1 MAQASSAQKQWD
13 TVNRVVFPIDDRESV
28 MPLYAVRWTRPH
40 VPESVFDSVSQLQR
54 ADVASLNPIG
64 FDKTMREAT
73 ADAGAARDELS
84 DFMVLSRR
92 SALLKPGAHISFC
105 TYFNAFPASYWQRW
119 TSVRSVRL
127 VMQVCGEGEIN
138 VFKSTARGLFSTVKT
153 LELHSDDDDNTVDGL
168 QADQSQ
174 SDNPYTGHSGHDAL
188 RIVDSQAEVMTD
200 LGNGWKQIALEIP
213 LSGLLDGGYFWFDA
227 YCRPIMGSGRS
238 GFPAL
243 TIRNVGW
250 QVPMADLPRCE
261 QKGQDGPDA
270 QGADSDFAQA
280 TEDDENSDRD
290 GRYSASVVF
299 AYEATH
305 PSCSIAITTFNRTPY
320 CLRQLK
326 AIAGE
331 GELRKRLDTV
341 YCIDQGSDKVCEQDG
356 FDEVSADLGSQLTYI
371 QQANIGG
378 SGGFSRGMLE
388 SIDAGRSAYTILLDD
403 DAIMEPESLLRSIQ
417 FEDYAKHPVLVGGGM
432 FHLDDRTMLHVQGE
446 RFDRGSLRPC
456 PPAGAS
462 YNHDFAVSPLRD
474 SPELHARFDCDYSGW
489 WMCLIPNSVIREI
502 GLSLPLFIKYDDVEY
517 GLRAREHGYPTVG
530 LPGVAVWH
538 QGWHDKDISR
548 TWEEY
553 YAQRNRWIC
562 ALLHFPNAGKRYVF
576 RMMYEDAHLGVK
588 LMYSGMK
595 LHHMALRDVM
605 RGPDNLVD
613 TLSTKLP
620 DVREAREGFDD
631 SRVSQDLE
639 AFPAP
644 VAVFENLRPALSGDE
659 FAKAAAK
666 EVVKAVFSRQDG
678 THDAAPQVAMKS
690 KDAVWPSFDGV
701 SSALVTTS
709 DGNGAA
715 WLKRDSK
722 LYRRNLRECYRIARS
737 LVRRWDSLADSYRS
751 ADLSSPDFW
760 RVIFSS

>member
-1 MAQASSAQKQWD
+1 
-13 TVNRVVFPIDDRESV
+13 

-54 ADVASLNPIG
+54 ADVGALNPVG
-64 FDKTMREAT
+64 FDGTLREAT

-84 DFMVLSRR
+84 DFTVLSRR
-92 SALLKPGAHISFC
+92 SARLEPGAHISFC

-119 TSVRSVRL
+119 TNVRCVRL
-127 VMQVCGEGEIN
+127 TMQVRGEGEIS

-153 LELHSDDDDNTVDGL
+153 LEVCGDGW
-168 QADQSQ
+168 
-174 SDNPYTGHSGHDAL
+174 T
-188 RIVDSQAEVMTD
+188 
-200 LGNGWKQIALEIP
+200 QIAVEIP

-227 YCRPIMGSGRS
+227 YCHPSVDGDKVGSD
-238 GFPAL
+238 AL
-243 TIRNVGW
+243 TIRNASW
-250 QVPMADLPRCE
+250 QVPVADCVHRDVNGGNN
-261 QKGQDGPDA
+261 QSA
-270 QGADSDFAQA
+270 QSGSAGA
-280 TEDDENSDRD
+280 TEDNGGHRYGESDTYVGANRH
-290 GRYSASVVF
+290 RP
-299 AYEATH
+299 T
-305 PSCSIAITTFNRTPY
+305 CSIAITTYNRTPY

-326 AIAGE
+326 AVAGE
-331 GELRKRLDTV
+331 SELRKRLDTV
-341 YCIDQGSDKVCEQDG
+341 YCIDQGSDKVCEQKG
-356 FDEVSADLGSQLTYI
+356 FDEVSADLGSQLAYI

-388 SIDAGRSAYTILLDD
+388 SIDAGKSAYTILLDD

-446 RFDRGSLRPC
+446 RFDRNSLKPC

-517 GLRAREHGYPTVG
+517 GLRAREHGYPTIG

-605 RGPDNLVD
+605 RGPGYLVD

-620 DVREAREGFDD
+620 EVRAAREGFSD
-631 SRVSQDLE
+631 SEVSQDVE
-639 AFPAP
+639 TFPVP
-644 VAVFENLRPALSGDE
+644 VATFDNRRPALSGGE
-659 FAKAAAK
+659 LAKTAAT
-666 EVVKAVFSRQDG
+666 EVMKAVLSRQDG
-678 THDAAPQVAMKS
+678 TRDAAPQVGMKS

-722 LYRRNLRECYRIARS
+722 LYRRNLRECYRIATS
-737 LVRRWDSLADSYRS
+737 LVRHWDSLAQAYRS
-751 ADLSSPDFW
+751 ADLASPDSW

>member
-1 MAQASSAQKQWD
+1 MAQASSAHKQWE
-13 TVNRVVFPIDDRESV
+13 TINRVVFPVDDQESV

-40 VPESVFDSVSQLQR
+40 VPESVFDSVSQLKR
-54 ADVASLNPIG
+54 ADVDALNAIG
-64 FDKTMREAT
+64 FDETMREAT
-73 ADAGAARDELS
+73 ADAGAAGDELS
-84 DFMVLSRR
+84 DFTVLSRR
-92 SALLKPGAHISFC
+92 SARLASGAHISFC

-119 TSVRSVRL
+119 TSAGSVRF
-127 VMQVCGEGEIN
+127 VAQVQGVGEIS
-138 VFKSTARGLFSTVKT
+138 VFKSTARGLFSAVKT
-153 LELHSDDDDNTVDGL
+153 IQVRGNDDENT
-168 QADQSQ
+168 SN
-174 SDNPYTGHSGHDAL
+174 SW
-188 RIVDSQAEVMTD
+188 R
-200 LGNGWKQIALEIP
+200 QIAVEIP

-227 YCRPIMGSGRS
+227 YCHPAAGGSESGSGS
-238 GFPAL
+238 L
-243 TIRNVGW
+243 TIRDAAW
-250 QVPMADLPRCE
+250 QVPAADRARCNDD
-261 QKGQDGPDA
+261 GQDGQSVRFGSTDA
-270 QGADSDFAQA
+270 VEDNDGSRRDNAGSVSVGA
-280 TEDDENSDRD
+280 TRC
-290 GRYSASVVF
+290 
-299 AYEATH
+299 
-305 PSCSIAITTFNRTPY
+305 PSCSIAITTYNRTPY

-331 GELRKRLDTV
+331 TELRKRLDTV
-341 YCIDQGSDKVCEQDG
+341 YCVDQGSDKVCDHEG
-356 FDEVSADLGSQLTYI
+356 FDEISGDLGDQLTYI

-417 FEDYAKHPVLVGGGM
+417 FEDYVKRPVLVGGGM

-446 RFDRGSLRPC
+446 RFDRGSLKPC

-562 ALLHFPNAGKRYVF
+562 ALLHFPNAGKSYVF

-605 RGPDNLVD
+605 RGPAHLVD
-613 TLSTKLP
+613 TLSTKLSE
-620 DVREAREGFDD
+620 VRAAREGFAD
-631 SRVSQDLE
+631 SEVSNDVE
-639 AFPAP
+639 SFPAP
-644 VAVFENLRPALSGDE
+644 AAMFENRRPALSGGE
-659 FAKAAAK
+659 LAKRAAK

-678 THDAAPQVAMKS
+678 SDDVVPQLEMKS
-690 KDAVWPSFDGV
+690 KDALWPSFDGV

-722 LYRRNLRECYRIARS
+722 LYRRNLRECYRIATS
-737 LVRRWDSLADSYRS
+737 LVRHWDELANSYRS
-751 ADLSSPDFW
+751 ADLSSPDSW
-760 RVIFSS
+760 RAILASLQKQD

>member
-1 MAQASSAQKQWD
+1 MGQESSAHKQWE
-13 TVNRVVFPIDDRESV
+13 TVNRVVFPVDDQESV

-40 VPESVFDSVSQLQR
+40 VPESVFDGVSQLKR
-54 ADVASLNPIG
+54 ADVDALNAIG
-64 FDKTMREAT
+64 FDETMREAT
-73 ADAGAARDELS
+73 ADAGAAGDELS
-84 DFMVLSRR
+84 DFTVLSRR
-92 SALLKPGAHISFC
+92 SASLEPGAHISFC

-119 TSVRSVRL
+119 TNVRCVRI
-127 VMQVCGEGEIN
+127 VMQVRGEGEIS
-138 VFKSTARGLFSTVKT
+138 VFKSTARGLFSMVKT
-153 LELHSDDDDNTVDGL
+153 LEVCSD
-168 QADQSQ
+168 
-174 SDNPYTGHSGHDAL
+174 
-188 RIVDSQAEVMTD
+188 
-200 LGNGWKQIALEIP
+200 GWTQIAVEIP

-227 YCRPIMGSGRS
+227 SCTSKKNAADGAMAGLS
-238 GFPAL
+238 
-243 TIRNVGW
+243 IRDAGW
-250 QVPMADLPRCE
+250 QVPA
-261 QKGQDGPDA
+261 G
-270 QGADSDFAQA
+270 DFA
-280 TEDDENSDRD
+280 DGSDRLP
-290 GRYSASVVF
+290 
-299 AYEATH
+299 T
-305 PSCSIAITTFNRTPY
+305 CSIAITTYNRTPY

-331 GELRKRLDTV
+331 TGLRKRLDTV
-341 YCIDQGSDKVCEQDG
+341 YCVDQGNDKVCDHDG
-356 FDEVSADLGSQLTYI
+356 FDEISKDLGGQLTYI
-371 QQANIGG
+371 QQGNIGG

-417 FEDYAKHPVLVGGGM
+417 FEDYAKRPVLVGGGM

-446 RFDRGSLRPC
+446 RFDRGTLKPC

-562 ALLHFPNAGKRYVF
+562 TLLHFPNAGKSYVF

-605 RGPDNLVD
+605 RGPAHLVD

-620 DVREAREGFDD
+620 EVRAAREGFADSEVSDD
-631 SRVSQDLE
+631 VES
-639 AFPAP
+639 FPAP
-644 VAVFENLRPALSGDE
+644 AAMFENRRPALSSGE
-659 FAKAAAK
+659 LAKRAAK

-678 THDAAPQVAMKS
+678 SHDAVPQLEMKS
-690 KDAVWPSFDGV
+690 KDALWPSFDGV

-722 LYRRNLRECYRIARS
+722 LYRRNLRECYRIATS
-737 LVRRWDSLADSYRS
+737 LVRHWDELADSYRS
-751 ADLSSPDFW
+751 ADLSSPDSW
-760 RVIFSS
+760 RAILASLQKQD

>member
-1 MAQASSAQKQWD
+1 MAQSNNAQTQWE
-13 TVNRVVFPIDDRESV
+13 TVNRVVFPVDDQEAV

-40 VPESVFDSVSQLQR
+40 VSASVFDSVSQLQR
-54 ADVASLNPIG
+54 ADVGALNPTG
-64 FDKTMREAT
+64 FEKTLREAT
-73 ADAGAARDELS
+73 ADAGTACDELS
-84 DFMVLSRR
+84 DFMVFSRR
-92 SALLKPGAHISFC
+92 SVCLALDSHISFC

-119 TSVRSVRL
+119 TNVRSVRL
-127 VMQVCGEGEIN
+127 VMQVRGDGEIS

-153 LELHSDDDDNTVDGL
+153 IRVQGNDGES
-168 QADQSQ
+168 AGD
-174 SDNPYTGHSGHDAL
+174 
-188 RIVDSQAEVMTD
+188 
-200 LGNGWKQIALEIP
+200 GWKQIAVEIP

-227 YCRPIMGSGRS
+227 YCHLNASDGKLDAESLM
-238 GFPAL
+238 
-243 TIRNVGW
+243 IRNAGW
-250 QVPMADLPRCE
+250 QVPAADF
-261 QKGQDGPDA
+261 
-270 QGADSDFAQA
+270 SSA
-280 TEDDENSDRD
+280 TSQR
-290 GRYSASVVF
+290 
-299 AYEATH
+299 

-331 GELRKRLDTV
+331 AELRKRLDTV
-341 YCIDQGSDKVCEQDG
+341 YCVDQGSDKVCEQNG
-356 FDEVSADLGSQLTYI
+356 FDEVSEDLGDQLTYI

-446 RFDRGSLRPC
+446 RFDRGSLKPC

-562 ALLHFPNAGKRYVF
+562 ALLHFPSAGKRYVF

-605 RGPDNLVD
+605 RGPGYLVD

-620 DVREAREGFDD
+620 EVRAAREGFSD
-631 SRVSQDLE
+631 SEVSQDIE
-639 AFPAP
+639 SFPTPA
-644 VAVFENLRPALSGDE
+644 ASFENRRPVLSGGE
-659 FAKAAAK
+659 LAKTAAK
-666 EVVKAVFSRQDG
+666 EVVKAVLSRQDG
-678 THDAAPQVAMKS
+678 TGDAAPQVAMES

-722 LYRRNLRECYRIARS
+722 LYRKNLRECYRIATS
-737 LVRRWDSLADSYRS
+737 LVRHWDSLAQSYRS
-751 ADLSSPDFW
+751 ADLSSPDSW